1 MEKISK
7 FDKTSGIKIK
17 ISQIIAV
24 SSSCSF
30 FWWKYEC
37 PKFTISGVQGKN
49 NVYHIKEKMRK
60 TNFKLFGKSFLIV
73 DCIGAFIYIII
84 AQNIRQ

>member
-1 MEKISK
+1 VIY
-7 FDKTSGIKIK
+7 
-17 ISQIIAV
+17 IIFLFKNGLYFYKY
-24 SSSCSF
+24 F
-30 FWWKYEC
+30 FHQPFETPEQKLHA
-37 PKFTISGVQGKN
+37 GVQGKN

>member
-1 MEKISK
+1 MQFMIGRIE
-7 FDKTSGIKIK
+7 FLNN
-17 ISQIIAV
+17 
-24 SSSCSF
+24 
-30 FWWKYEC
+30 
-37 PKFTISGVQGKN
+37 FTMMNTGVQGKN

>member
-1 MEKISK
+1 MSGYYGTN
-7 FDKTSGIKIK
+7 FDFDARLRCYT
-17 ISQIIAV
+17 
-24 SSSCSF
+24 
-30 FWWKYEC
+30 
-37 PKFTISGVQGKN
+37 GVQGKN